1 MAEYKSKHGTVSRN
15 NMELYMGFS
24 DLRNLAAMVPED
36 KREGVKADY
45 DRLEA
50 TVQGFTIAVKVRSRV
65 PYTRIELED
74 DNAPFHFS
82 IALNFNPQG
91 EKTDFSIEVEAELN
105 LMMKMMLGNKIQ
117 EGLDKAVDALVAVS
131 EGRMPEGIDPSMFK

>member
-1 MAEYKSKHGTVSRN
+1 
-15 NMELYMGFS
+15 MELYMGCS
-24 DLRNLAAMVPED
+24 ELRNRAAMVQED
-36 KREGVKADY
+36 KRDGVKADY

-105 LMMKMMLGNKIQ
+105 FMMKMMLGNKIQ

-131 EGRMPEGIDPSMFK
+131 EGRMPEGIDPSMFN

>member
-82 IALNFNPQG
+82 IALNFNFPG
-91 EKTDFSIEVEAELN
+91 WRAA
-105 LMMKMMLGNKIQ
+105 Q
-117 EGLDKAVDALVAVS
+117 ERGLEDPAPYFPLSAVS
-131 EGRMPEGIDPSMFK
+131 AKNASRLVRAAAHLGQR